1 MSKRNRA
8 KITAKKKGPRFFPFA
23 LIAVAVTTAVVA
35 ALLYWS
41 RPMHEAHAAD
51 SATGQTA
58 QRLPEITVYKSPT
71 CGCCTDWEVHLE
83 KEGFK
88 VVSHKRT
95 NMDSVKKQLGVRSH
109 LASCHTATIDGYVI
123 EGHVPADDIKR
134 LLRERPDVMGLTA
147 PGMPQHSPGMQ
158 PPGEKPRGYSVLMFD
173 KEGRTHVFTRY

>member
-1 MSKRNRA
+1 MSKQNRA
-8 KITAKKKGPRFFPFA
+8 KITSGKKGSRIFSFG
-23 LIAVAVTTAVVA
+23 LIALTVTSAIVA
-35 ALLYWS
+35 ATLYWS
-41 RPMHEAHAAD
+41 KPMQEAYATD
-51 SATGQTA
+51 TATGQTK
-58 QRLPEITVYKSPT
+58 QLPEITVYKSPT

-88 VVSHKRT
+88 VISHKRT
-95 NMDSVKKQLGVRSH
+95 NMDSVKKQLGVKSH

-134 LLRERPDVMGLTA
+134 LLKEKPNAAGLTA

-173 KEGRTHVFTRY
+173 KEGKTKLFTRY